1 MSDDEELRN
10 RARLKGRLF
19 LKNLRQRFWD
29 VGADDPRFNG
39 IEVREPWVIQRHNG
53 RVVGGAVIRDGE
65 RGMIAGGEVVG
76 SPVSARPIYEALDAL
91 GVKPSRQ
98 LTPYGR
104 DAQERN

>member
-1 MSDDEELRN
+1 MISSARADAKRRGERFVKRLRW
-10 RARLKGRLF
+10 
-19 LKNLRQRFWD
+19 RFGD
-29 VGADDPRFNG
+29 VGTDSPHFDG

-65 RGMIAGGEVVG
+65 RGMIAGGKVVG
-76 SPVSARPIYEALDAL
+76 SPVSARPIYEALNAL

-104 DAQERN
+104 DAQEKH